1 MGAVSVLDKLAT
13 AYAKAGKLA
22 QQRRD
27 AEDRMEK
34 AVRAAMIKDFS
45 QLTSVADRVALI
57 AAVKSYVLRNS
68 AAVWSLRDL
77 DYWFRDALDSLAYSL
92 AGQAGGLEA
101 EVLVSE
107 AWAKFSAGRG
117 ELEIKY
123 KALIEKLMVRPDG
136 TLVDPVRQS

>member
-45 QLTSVADRVALI
+45 QLTSVADRVVLI
-57 AAVKSYVLRNS
+57 AAVKSYILRNG

-77 DYWFRDALDSLAYSL
+77 DYWFLDALDSLAYTL
-92 AGQAGGLEA
+92 AGQEGGLEA

-123 KALIEKLMVRPDG
+123 KALIEKLTG
-136 TLVDPVRQS
+136 KGVRQGTE